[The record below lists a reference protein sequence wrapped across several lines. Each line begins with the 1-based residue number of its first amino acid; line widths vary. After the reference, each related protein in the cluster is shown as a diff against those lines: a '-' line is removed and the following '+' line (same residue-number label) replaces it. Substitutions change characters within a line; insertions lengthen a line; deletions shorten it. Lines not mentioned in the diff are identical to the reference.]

1 MHYNRIK
8 GRREDLI
15 FLFSF
20 WLIPLLTILKLK
32 TFVMRIDIFSIPA
45 SDAKALMQ
53 MQVKLNQWLTNNTL
67 KKYEIHTAGEFI
79 IFNVCRNKG
88 E

>member
-1 MHYNRIK
+1 
-8 GRREDLI
+8 
-15 FLFSF
+15 
-20 WLIPLLTILKLK
+20 
-32 TFVMRIDIFSIPA
+32 MRIDIFSIPA